1 MTGLTF
7 LVQISVGEKEGIATV
22 WGQIGLTHWKLC
34 QTKLISEFGSNAF
47 ITHSACW
54 CQFLMIWTSFSPN
67 KLGKDILDITK
78 QYVSTLGCCYNL

>member
-34 QTKLISEFGSNAF
+34 QTKLISEFTCLAPMLSSPTLHVDVSFRWFGLISHQISLA
-47 ITHSACW
+47 
-54 CQFLMIWTSFSPN
+54 MIFWT
-67 KLGKDILDITK
+67 
-78 QYVSTLGCCYNL
+78 